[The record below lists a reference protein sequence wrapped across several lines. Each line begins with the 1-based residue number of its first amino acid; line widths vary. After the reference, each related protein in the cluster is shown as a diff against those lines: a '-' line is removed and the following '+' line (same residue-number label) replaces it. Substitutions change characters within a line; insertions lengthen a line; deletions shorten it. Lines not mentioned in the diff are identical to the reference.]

1 MVTVPQGGNTPVT
14 RVAGMQDVSASR
26 LAARDTVTTRMLA
39 AAARAGFARVDL
51 PVIEAT
57 ELFLRTAGEERVQ
70 QMFTFRARNRE
81 LCLRPEFTAS
91 AVRATV
97 ADSHSQ
103 PARVAYAGPVFRHE
117 QSGAL
122 PGTATAR
129 QFTEFGVELMG
140 ARGAVADAEVI
151 GTAFASLQ
159 AAGVAQ
165 PTVVLGHVGV
175 ARAYLVARRL
185 DERVRDWLVWSM
197 ERMRPDDPRGER
209 NHPALA
215 ALLAEDA
222 RLPEAILAQPPDRD
236 TFLALLREAGISL
249 DGNRRAPEEIAEGL
263 MRKMAR
269 RGEHPDVRRA
279 LAFLRRLVTLR
290 GTPDAVLPQL
300 DALVTA
306 EGLRDDEATRLRE
319 ILALLPAYGIPND
332 AVTLDL
338 GLGRGLTYYTGIVFE
353 WVAPDGMHIGG
364 GGRYDDLATRIG
376 APEPVPAVGFSL
388 QVERVL
394 GALAELPATSTPATA
409 VVRIG
414 AGTPHAAARLATR
427 LRTLGWVAVLDVT
440 GGATDAG
447 AIATAEPTADGAA
460 MHWQPTGGMAR
471 VIPLHDDTA
480 WPLPSH
486 QSMQE
491 LFAEG
496 VPNE

>member
-1 MVTVPQGGNTPVT
+1 MVTVPQSGNTPVT

-26 LAARDTVTTRMLA
+26 LAARDAVTARMLA

-70 QMFTFRARNRE
+70 QMFAFRARNRE

-91 AVRATV
+91 VVRATV
-97 ADSHSQ
+97 ADGSPL

-117 QSGAL
+117 QPGAN
-122 PGTATAR
+122 PGVVATTAR

-159 AAGVAQ
+159 AAGVARS
-165 PTVVLGHVGV
+165 TLVLGHVGV

-209 NHPALA
+209 MHPALA

-222 RLPEAILAQPPDRD
+222 RLPEATLANPPDRD

-290 GTPDAVLPQL
+290 GAPDAVLPQL
-300 DALVTA
+300 DALIAA
-306 EGLRDDEATRLRE
+306 EGLRDDETTRLRE
-319 ILALLPAYGIPND
+319 ILALLPAYGIPTD

-338 GLGRGLTYYTGIVFE
+338 SLGRGLTYYTGIVFE
-353 WVAPDGMHIGG
+353 WVAPDGTHIGG

-376 APEPVPAVGFSL
+376 AVEPVPAVGFSL
-388 QVERVL
+388 QVERVIGVL
-394 GALAELPATSTPATA
+394 PERPAVPSAEIVL
-409 VVRIG
+409 VRVG
-414 AGTPHAAARLATR
+414 SGTPHAAARLVTR
-427 LRTLGWVAVLDVT
+427 LRMLGWVAVLDVA
-440 GGATDAG
+440 GDMTDRR
-447 AIATAEPTADGAA
+447 AIATAAPSADGAVI
-460 MHWQPTGGMAR
+460 HWQPFVGAVR
-471 VIPLHDDTA
+471 EIAFDDDVA

-486 QSMQE
+486 ERLSGGSQ
-491 LFAEG
+491 
-496 VPNE
+496 

>member
-1 MVTVPQGGNTPVT
+1 MVTVQQGGNTPVT
-14 RVAGMQDVSASR
+14 RIAGMQDVSASR
-26 LAARDTVTTRMLA
+26 LAARDAVTTRMLA
-39 AAARAGFARVDL
+39 VAARAGFDRVDL

-57 ELFLRTAGEERVQ
+57 ELFLRTVGEERVQ

-97 ADSHSQ
+97 AGSSPL

-117 QSGAL
+117 QPSAVSDR
-122 PGTATAR
+122 TTAR

-140 ARGAVADAEVI
+140 AQDAAADAEVI

-159 AAGVAQ
+159 AAGVAR

-175 ARAYLVARRL
+175 ARAYLAARQL

-209 NHPALA
+209 IHPALA

-222 RLPEAILAQPPDRD
+222 RLPEASLPLPPDRE
-236 TFLALLREAGISL
+236 TFLALLRETGIPL

-290 GTPDAVLPQL
+290 GAPNLVLPQL
-300 DALVTA
+300 DALIAV
-306 EGLRDDEATRLRE
+306 EGLRDDEAARLRE
-319 ILALLPAYGIPND
+319 ILDLLPAYGIPTD

-353 WVAPDGMHIGG
+353 WVAPDATHIGG

-376 APEPVPAVGFSL
+376 ASAPVPAVGFSL

-394 GALAELPATSTPATA
+394 GALPEPPATRPPTMV
-409 VVRIG
+409 VVRAG
-414 AGTPHAAARLATR
+414 AGTPHAAARIATR
-427 LRTLGWVAVLDVT
+427 LRALGWIAVLDVAGNVT
-440 GGATDAG
+440 GARAV
-447 AIATAEPTADGAA
+447 TAEPTADGDTVK
-460 MHWQPTGGMAR
+460 WQPFVGPIQMVAF
-471 VIPLHDDTA
+471 DDNDA
-480 WPLPSH
+480 WPLPPHDPFSREAL
-486 QSMQE
+486 SE
-491 LFAEG
+491 
-496 VPNE
+496 